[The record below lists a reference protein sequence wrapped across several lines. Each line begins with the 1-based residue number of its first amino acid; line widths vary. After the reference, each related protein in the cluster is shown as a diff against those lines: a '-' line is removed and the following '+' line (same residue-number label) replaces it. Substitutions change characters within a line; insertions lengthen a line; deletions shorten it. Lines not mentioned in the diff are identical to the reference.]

1 MLSLP
6 RSQVESEV
14 MLDLVMRDTMLPV
27 GLKRRILE
35 DIVNEQITTTDDEH
49 LSAYERA
56 TRAGEKRGERRGER
70 RGEKRGER
78 RGVKRGARQALLQV
92 AGKIAPEELL
102 RLEAIGDVAALE
114 AEVLRLV
121 AK

>member
-6 RSQVESEV
+6 RSQDESEV

-56 TRAGEKRGERRGER
+56 TRAGER
-70 RGEKRGER
+70 RGER

-92 AGKIAPEELL
+92 AGKVAPEELP
-102 RLEAIGDVAALE
+102 RLQAIGDVAALE